1 MTLKSLLAIFMCMAT
16 ASAAAQE
23 LTGTLAKIK
32 RTGTITLGVRDGS
45 VPFSYLDDK
54 QQYIGYSVDLCMK
67 IVTAAQKQLGLTSV
81 KVMMNPVTP
90 ANRIPLM
97 ANGTIDLECGSA
109 TNNAE
114 RQKQEVELQKEAV
127 EQAHRNISVLS
138 EIGREMSATLDIEK
152 AMRTLYRH
160 VRHLMDTHMFGVGF
174 YREEEG
180 ILEFPF
186 SMERGVR
193 SLPYSRDVQDP
204 DQLAVWCWYHRHDIF
219 INDFFAEYSRYMGP
233 AGLEKLKPV
242 PLADGSEPD
251 YAQSMLY
258 TPLIVNDRVVGVL
271 SVQSK
276 EKNAYR
282 QVHLDM
288 LQTLAAHAAVSLDN
302 ALAYQRLEETLQE
315 LRETQGELMQQQ
327 AKVRL
332 HTEELAL

>member
-114 RQKQEVELQKEAV
+114 RQKQVAFAPTMFVVANKLLVKKSSGIKSLADMKGKPLVVTAGTTTQKQLTILNNEMGLGMTILVGKDHPESFLMLETGRAVAQANDDILLAAQVAAAKNPGDYEITKEALSV
-127 EQAHRNISVLS
+127 EPYGIMLRRDDPAFKQLVD
-138 EIGREMSATLDIEK
+138 ATLT
-152 AMRTLYRH
+152 R
-160 VRHLMDTHMFGVGF
+160 F
-174 YREEEG
+174 YQSEDFKKVYDKWFMSPIPPKG
-180 ILEFPF
+180 INLNFPMPPQLQAVLAKPTD
-186 SMERGVR
+186 S
-193 SLPYSRDVQDP
+193 PDP
-204 DQLAVWCWYHRHDIF
+204 A
-219 INDFFAEYSRYMGP
+219 
-233 AGLEKLKPV
+233 
-242 PLADGSEPD
+242 
-251 YAQSMLY
+251 
-258 TPLIVNDRVVGVL
+258 
-271 SVQSK
+271 
-276 EKNAYR
+276 AY
-282 QVHLDM
+282 
-288 LQTLAAHAAVSLDN
+288 AAVP
-302 ALAYQRLEETLQE
+302 AA
-315 LRETQGELMQQQ
+315 QQ
-327 AKVRL
+327 AAAKKKK
-332 HTEELAL
+332 